1 MSKKPKSVWKT
12 IHRIAKLKPKA
23 ITTFPD
29 NLNDFSSNISKNL
42 TGKIPKSIQKTN
54 LQDQIDNTIERG
66 LS

>member
-1 MSKKPKSVWKT
+1 MENHPILIS
-12 IHRIAKLKPKA
+12 KLKSKA

-42 TGKIPKSIQKTN
+42 TVKIPESIQKTN